1 MSAIT
6 TVLMY
11 LAMLVFPI
19 GMAWA
24 AASDLLT
31 MRISNKLVLLLAAGF
46 CLVALGVNIP
56 LQQFGLQL
64 GSAFLVLV
72 VGFTLF
78 AFRFIGGGD
87 AKFAAATALWLDWH
101 LMPQFLVYAG
111 LLGGALTLAILAL
124 RGLPLMPVLA
134 RHAWLERLHDKQ
146 SGVPYGIALALG
158 GMLVYPATTIF
169 ERLTS

>member
-1 MSAIT
+1 MPAIPT
-6 TVLMY
+6 LFMY

-31 MRISNKLVLLLAAGF
+31 MRISNRLVILLALGF
-46 CLVALGVNIP
+46 CIVALAVNIP

-64 GSAFLVLV
+64 ACAFAVLA

-87 AKFAAATALWLDWH
+87 AKFAAATALWLDYQ

-111 LLGGALTLAILAL
+111 LLGGLLTLAILAL
-124 RGLPLMPVLA
+124 RSLPLMPILA
-134 RHAWLERLHDKQ
+134 RFSWLERLHDKK
-146 SGVPYGIALALG
+146 SGVPYGIALALA
-158 GMLVYPATTIF
+158 GMLVYTSSTIF
-169 ERLTS
+169 ERLTV